1 MDKITKQ
8 FTEQQILVCEALV
21 DVENKCL
28 AMIERVAILESE
40 NAALQREVTTL
51 RHRVTEAPTADERRM
66 IFNGLRE
73 LSMQQRGMTEALLP
87 NVADFEHTVSL
98 LIGQPAMHAPE
109 RFKEPPATPTK
120 R

>member
-1 MDKITKQ
+1 MEKM
-8 FTEQQILVCEALV
+8 TEYLIEKNRLICEALV
-21 DVENKCL
+21 AVEAQSR
-28 AMIERVAILESE
+28 AMIDRVVILESE
-40 NAALQREVTTL
+40 NAALQREVTSL
-51 RHRVTEAPTADERRM
+51 RHQLVEAPNADERRM